1 MLILTLRTD
10 NPEAEIGL
18 FDDHKKMSYQTWQ
31 AHRQLADTLHRKI
44 EDLLKEQKKSWPDI
58 KGIVIFKG
66 PGSFTG
72 LRIGLTVANTLAYA
86 LGIPVVGEMGKE
98 WAQKGQ
104 KRLANGEQDLPV
116 MPEYGAP
123 VHITTQKK

>member
-18 FDDHKKMSYQTWQ
+18 FDDDRKLTYETWQ

-44 EDLLKEQKKSWPDI
+44 EDLLRGQKKNWQDI
-58 KGIVIFKG
+58 QGIVVFKG

-72 LRIGLTVANTLAYA
+72 LRIGLTVTNTLAYA
-86 LGIPVVGEMGKE
+86 LSIPAVGEMGEE
-98 WAQKGQ
+98 WVQSGEQ
-104 KRLANGEQDLPV
+104 RLNNGNQDLPV
-116 MPEYGAP
+116 IPEYGAP
-123 VHITTQKK
+123 VHITQAKK

>member
-1 MLILTLRTD
+1 MLILSLRTD

-18 FDDHKKMSYQTWQ
+18 FDNQKKISYETWQ
-31 AHRQLADTLHRKI
+31 AHRQLADTLHHKI
-44 EDLLKEQKKSWPDI
+44 EDLLKEQKKSWQDI
-58 KGIVIFKG
+58 QGIVVFKG

-86 LGIPVVGEMGKE
+86 LSIPVVGEMDEE
-98 WAQKGQ
+98 WVQTGIG
-104 KRLANGEQDLPV
+104 RLKNSEQDLPV

-123 VHITTQKK
+123 VHITTQKR